1 MPEIIASLD
10 IGTTK
15 VCALIAER
23 DIQGRPDIIGIG
35 MVPCAGLRRG
45 VVVDIPETVTAIEK
59 AVEQAQRMAGMTID
73 LVCVGVTGE
82 HIASLNARGVIAIT
96 HSDRM
101 VTNEDVLRVL
111 ENSQTVV
118 LPPDREIVHAIP
130 RGYAVDGQSGV
141 KNPVGMSGT
150 RLEVETHVVTGA
162 SMFLRNVRTCVER
175 AGLEDEYLVL
185 EPLAT
190 GRAVLLPAE
199 RELGVALLD
208 IGGGT
213 SDLAIFRGGEV
224 CYSSVV
230 PSGGMV
236 VTRDIA
242 AGLRSSEEEAERVKC
257 TYGHTQL
264 EAIPEGAIFTY
275 TPLGSG
281 GLTER
286 PLFDLV
292 DMIEARVS
300 EQLERVRDELR
311 RSKLEEKLPAGLVLS
326 GGGALLPGVETLAEK
341 ITGLP
346 TRLGNPMGV
355 GGVPTP
361 MQDPIYATAVG
372 LLLWSSTQ
380 HGRRDASLQTGNNLW
395 ETVQQWW
402 IGGRGT
408 GRRKK

>member
-45 VVVDIPETVTAIEK
+45 VVVDIPETVTAIK
-59 AVEQAQRMAGMTID
+59 QAIEQAQRMANVTVD
-73 LVCVGVTGE
+73 TVCVGVTGE

-96 HSDRM
+96 NPDRM
-101 VTNEDVLRVL
+101 VTHEDVRRVL

-118 LPPDREIVHAIP
+118 LPPDREIVHAIA

-162 SMFLRNVRTCVER
+162 SMFLRNVKTCVEQ
-175 AGLEDEYLVL
+175 AGLEDEFLVL

-224 CYSSVV
+224 CYSSVI

-242 AGLRSSEEEAERVKC
+242 AGLRSSEEEAERVKRAH
-257 TYGHTQL
+257 GHVL
-264 EAIPEGAIFTY
+264 LDAISPDATFTY
-275 TPLGSG
+275 APLGAG
-281 GLTER
+281 GPTTRLIV
-286 PLFDLV
+286 DLV
-292 DMIEARVS
+292 DMIEARLS
-300 EQLERVRDELR
+300 EQIEIVYDELR
-311 RSKLEEKLPAGLVLS
+311 RSKLDEKLPAGLVIS
-326 GGGALLPGVETLAEK
+326 GGGALLPGLDILVEK

-346 TRLGNPMGV
+346 TRLGNPTGV

-361 MQDPIYATAVG
+361 TLDTSYATAVG
-372 LLLWSSTQ
+372 LLLWSCAQ
-380 HGRRDASLQTGNNLW
+380 RGQNDRDFALKANAWRR
-395 ETVQQWW
+395 VQQWW
-402 IGGRGT
+402 NRG
-408 GRRKK
+408 RKK